1 MGNFIGKLKAKK
13 SFNKI
18 FEKHEELTKIIEDN
32 QIFFNLAPKINEA
45 IDFKQNPEYK
55 LESDNFFFVEYSS
68 TNEDIKNTIQSY
80 YDVISSTA
88 EISTLDRSSLVN
100 IEFLFYGKKI
110 DDNMKLN
117 LQSITPKFFIKST
130 SFLKFDKQIV
140 YHHEKDILEFKDDF
154 NIHIDE
160 RSKKIYFK
168 NFFDLR
174 KFHKDFIELYKEAT
188 GIEKNTFIEEVNK
201 CDFFK
206 IDNSKLEL
214 GSTNLKKLKYI
225 LDNKILEIVFK
236 DEKKVTKYIKRYK
249 TSLSL
254 TKEKNKYIIKNN
266 KDFTNLLKVINENFY
281 QGEITG
287 KKLESNSTKVL
298 EIKND

>member
-188 GIEKNTFIEEVNK
+188 GIEKMLYFIS
-201 CDFFK
+201 FF
-206 IDNSKLEL
+206 L
-214 GSTNLKKLKYI
+214 T
-225 LDNKILEIVFK
+225 VF
-236 DEKKVTKYIKRYK
+236 E
-249 TSLSL
+249 SPNFGLSL
-254 TKEKNKYIIKNN
+254 I
-266 KDFTNLLKVINENFY
+266 LKASDIVGVYGF
-281 QGEITG
+281 IT
-287 KKLESNSTKVL
+287 LTVWSPIVSFVRS
-298 EIKND
+298 